1 MLSIWSLSANANSI
15 SLTRCFL
22 VGLSSEA
29 LFSPDSMSSEKASIV
44 STSWKYIHAS
54 LGDSIE
60 TYSAQEKITVT
71 DSWICMFCSFPPVQ
85 DGILTNKC
93 LQCWWPWWKYICLV
107 CGSHS
112 GRFFSHH
119 AFISCYGNYTHI
131 IIFICIRCCR
141 RPLLL
146 IQTTSNHICRANSLN
161 FGDISEPYI
170 IEYLQK
176 TWIFVTT
183 LQNMDCTGF
192 QLLHI

>member
-71 DSWICMFCSFPPVQ
+71 DTWISMFSSFPPVQ

-93 LQCWWPWWKYICLV
+93 LQCYNNNNNNHFYWAALQQSLQHYVLQSK
-107 CGSHS
+107 
-112 GRFFSHH
+112 
-119 AFISCYGNYTHI
+119 NI
-131 IIFICIRCCR
+131 IIYLAHPRIRWGWA
-141 RPLLL
+141 
-146 IQTTSNHICRANSLN
+146 S
-161 FGDISEPYI
+161 
-170 IEYLQK
+170 
-176 TWIFVTT
+176 
-183 LQNMDCTGF
+183 
-192 QLLHI
+192 